1 MNEQQIL
8 TCLQSITAIV
18 DLIAI
23 DEGFKQIATD
33 PYSDPNMD
41 SDIGDVQHYL
51 RELMLKIERRL
62 EAGGE
67 QLSCSACSETIFN

>member
-18 DLIAI
+18 DLIAD
-23 DEGFKQIATD
+23 DEGFKQIATA

-51 RELMLKIERRL
+51 RELMLKIERRIP
-62 EAGGE
+62 E
-67 QLSCSACSETIFN
+67 QGNCSVCGQTPSV